1 MDHLHNCCRMLAA
14 PVFMA
19 SYIALLLTSFFP
31 MRVIPLNA
39 VLVALAS
46 VAAFLG
52 SPLFGRIDM
61 VACAFFL
68 TIGISSV
75 TDAPLVQ
82 IALLVLEGTLLAIYL
97 LLVRPH
103 KCKNERLVGGCAIA
117 IADALFLIDIIWGA
131 AL

>member
-46 VAAFLG
+46 VGTVKILAHF
-52 SPLFGRIDM
+52 P
-61 VACAFFL
+61 
-68 TIGISSV
+68 T
-75 TDAPLVQ
+75 AP
-82 IALLVLEGTLLAIYL
+82 
-97 LLVRPH
+97 
-103 KCKNERLVGGCAIA
+103 
-117 IADALFLIDIIWGA
+117 
-131 AL
+131 